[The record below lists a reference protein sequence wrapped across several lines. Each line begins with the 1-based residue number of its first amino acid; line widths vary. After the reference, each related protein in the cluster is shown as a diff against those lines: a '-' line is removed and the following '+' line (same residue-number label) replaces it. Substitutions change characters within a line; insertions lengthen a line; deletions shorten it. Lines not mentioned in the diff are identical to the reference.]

1 MSKGDNNTPD
11 ANTGP
16 TAAANAVFLWSLASG
31 FLLIGISILDN
42 KYNLIEFV
50 GNNMVLAAGIGLLLF
65 AFGTRAIL
73 KVSGLVIAGAGA
85 VAAAAFLGLMYYTQ
99 QEYVIVDI
107 TGPGLSGTQM
117 TAGATQNFVG
127 ALQGGN
133 RYRFVV
139 FRSDTNKASFDITID
154 QRDAAGSVKSEQI
167 FDCIP
172 IENLKNYLGTGVI
185 LDWRITAQFDR
196 ITSPNSKT
204 VNFTSGVSNCGG
216 APTVPGANFSALFLG
231 KAFAQTPATPPT
243 DIAAEIK
250 LLSSDSIQARRDA
263 RVALSVF
270 GLPMVRPMLD
280 AMRTDDYQLQ
290 LGGAVALT
298 LYLRDNKPL
307 APQVEAVMNADDFTL
322 LVKLSSSQDRTLRVY
337 ASEFLFDLGSPL
349 SIAPAI
355 ARIEELRGQTPRNDD
370 GIYNIILVLK
380 GAYPRAA
387 DDQKAAIKQE
397 LTGLLGQI
405 GDKTDKLIHTILP

>member
-1 MSKGDNNTPD
+1 VSKGDNNTPD
-11 ANTGP
+11 ANTRLE
-16 TAAANAVFLWSLASG
+16 AAANAVFLWSLASG

-65 AFGTRAIL
+65 AFGTRAVL

-154 QRDAAGSVKSEQI
+154 QRDATGAVKSEQI

-172 IENLKNYLGTGVI
+172 IENLKNYLGTGVT

-196 ITSPNSKT
+196 ITSPNTKT
-204 VNFTSGVSNCGG
+204 VNFVSGASNCGG
-216 APTVPGANFSALFLG
+216 APPAPGANFSALFLG
-231 KAFAQTPATPPT
+231 KAFAQTPPA

-263 RVALSVF
+263 RLALSAM

-290 LGGAVALT
+290 LGGTVALT

-307 APQVEAVMNADDFTL
+307 AAQVEAAMNADDFAL
-322 LVKLSSSQDRTLRVY
+322 LVKLSSSQDRTLRIY

-349 SIAPAI
+349 SIAPAV

-405 GDKTDKLIHTILP
+405 GDKTDKLIHTVLP